1 MSFSGGKDSTV
12 LLHIAR
18 QLYPTIPAVFSNT
31 GLEYAAIQRFVHS
44 WDNVDIIVPK
54 MRFDEVISTYGY
66 PLIGKEV
73 AEAIYYAR
81 RIRSQG
87 VQVERERERERGA
100 RRSCITAESCWAD
113 GQPHRNIVCEGQAN
127 HSARQ
132 MGRESHW
139 KRMEIGG
146 GQTEVRTPWTDLLET
161 DRRRHNLTGRHYS
174 RDWKFGGQNNSPK
187 TSQRA
192 GEPNRAGV
200 APIGATGEGGVFS
213 NPEEQFG
220 EKSQFNKEKWLPLV
234 YTPFM
239 ISHMCC
245 RKMKKQPMHK
255 YQHDN
260 GYKPILATLA
270 EESRMRKQGWIR
282 HGCNAFESKNPMSQP
297 MSFWTEQDV
306 LTYLVRYA
314 VPIASVYGEIVHVD
328 ADGIEYPPT
337 NLMGDILPNLKC
349 SGCQRTGCAFCAFG
363 MHLEK
368 KGKTRFHILAEVE
381 PRKYEFALE
390 GGQWVDNPRYD
401 PTAPKYD
408 GDWLNWNPKQIW
420 VPSKKGLGMRY
431 VFDTVNEIYGKNFY
445 RYE

>member
-1 MSFSGGKDSTV
+1 MPLDRKIQITQTRIIEWYQHYKGQVCVSFSGGKDSTV

-18 QLYPTIPAVFSNT
+18 QIYPDIPAVFSNT
-31 GLEYAAIQRFVHS
+31 GLEYSSIQRFVKT
-44 WDNVDIIVPK
+44 WDNVDIVVPK
-54 MRFDEVISTYGY
+54 MNFVQVVSTYGY

-81 RIRSQG
+81 RLSSQNG
-87 VQVERERERERGA
+87 HVERGRRTILDRRKELLGRRTTLSRQAERETEERY
-100 RRSCITAESCWAD
+100 CKAD
-113 GQPHRNIVCEGQAN
+113 GERTSKQAN
-127 HSARQ
+127 RT
-132 MGRESHW
+132 
-139 KRMEIGG
+139 GG
-146 GQTEVRTPWTDLLET
+146 GRTYPNRKANLAEISGALTTDEQ
-161 DRRRHNLTGRHYS
+161 
-174 RDWKFGGQNNSPK
+174 QNR
-187 TSQRA
+187 QR
-192 GEPNRAGV
+192 RAGV
-200 APIGATGEGGVFS
+200 VPIGATGEGGVFS
-213 NPEEQFG
+213 NPKAQFG

-245 RKMKKQPMHK
+245 HKMKKQPMHK

-270 EESRMRKQGWIR
+270 EESRVRKQGWIR

-314 VPIASVYGEIVHVD
+314 VPIASVYGEIVHVGD
-328 ADGIEYPPT
+328 DGTEYPPVDLT
-337 NLMGDILPNLKC
+337 GHVMCNLKC

-431 VFDTVNEIYGKNFY
+431 VFDTVNDIYGKNFY

>member
-1 MSFSGGKDSTV
+1 MLNGFRST
-12 LLHIAR
+12 
-18 QLYPTIPAVFSNT
+18 
-31 GLEYAAIQRFVHS
+31 
-44 WDNVDIIVPK
+44 
-54 MRFDEVISTYGY
+54 
-66 PLIGKEV
+66 
-73 AEAIYYAR
+73 
-81 RIRSQG
+81 
-87 VQVERERERERGA
+87 
-100 RRSCITAESCWAD
+100 
-113 GQPHRNIVCEGQAN
+113 
-127 HSARQ
+127 
-132 MGRESHW
+132 
-139 KRMEIGG
+139 
-146 GQTEVRTPWTDLLET
+146 
-161 DRRRHNLTGRHYS
+161 
-174 RDWKFGGQNNSPK
+174 
-187 TSQRA
+187 
-192 GEPNRAGV
+192 AGV
-200 APIGATGEGGVFS
+200 EPF
-213 NPEEQFG
+213 
-220 EKSQFNKEKWLPLV
+220 KSQFNKEKWLPLV

-245 RKMKKQPMHK
+245 HKMKKQPMHK

-270 EESRMRKQGWIR
+270 EESRVRKQGWIR

-314 VPIASVYGEIVHVD
+314 VPIASVYGEIVHVGD
-328 ADGIEYPPT
+328 DCTEYPPVDLT
-337 NLMGDILPNLKC
+337 GHVMCNLKC

-390 GGQWVDNPRYD
+390 GGQWVDNPAYD

>member
-1 MSFSGGKDSTV
+1 MV
-12 LLHIAR
+12 
-18 QLYPTIPAVFSNT
+18 
-31 GLEYAAIQRFVHS
+31 
-44 WDNVDIIVPK
+44 
-54 MRFDEVISTYGY
+54 M
-66 PLIGKEV
+66 
-73 AEAIYYAR
+73 
-81 RIRSQG
+81 
-87 VQVERERERERGA
+87 EREREADGRYSTDA
-100 RRSCITAESCWAD
+100 KNCWAD
-113 GQPHRNIVCEGQAN
+113 GQPHQDGNSEKPPNDTPRE
-127 HSARQ
+127 
-132 MGRESHW
+132 MGRSRGRETYW
-139 KRMEIGG
+139 KRVELTARYPG
-146 GQTEVRTPWTDLLET
+146 E
-161 DRRRHNLTGRHYS
+161 RRRT
-174 RDWKFGGQNNSPK
+174 
-187 TSQRA
+187 
-192 GEPNRAGV
+192 GV
-200 APIGATGEGGVFS
+200 ASAT
-213 NPEEQFG
+213 
-220 EKSQFNKEKWLPLV
+220 KSQFNKEKWLPLV

-245 RKMKKQPMHK
+245 HKMKKQPLHK

-270 EESRMRKQGWIR
+270 EESRVRKQGWIR

-314 VPIASVYGEIVHVD
+314 VPIASVYGEIVHVGD
-328 ADGIEYPPT
+328 DCTEYPPVDLT
-337 NLMGDILPNLKC
+337 GHVMCNLKC

-390 GGQWVDNPRYD
+390 GGQWVDNPAYD

>member
-1 MSFSGGKDSTV
+1 
-12 LLHIAR
+12 
-18 QLYPTIPAVFSNT
+18 
-31 GLEYAAIQRFVHS
+31 
-44 WDNVDIIVPK
+44 
-54 MRFDEVISTYGY
+54 
-66 PLIGKEV
+66 
-73 AEAIYYAR
+73 
-81 RIRSQG
+81 
-87 VQVERERERERGA
+87 
-100 RRSCITAESCWAD
+100 
-113 GQPHRNIVCEGQAN
+113 
-127 HSARQ
+127 
-132 MGRESHW
+132 MGNRPNGNEW
-139 KRMEIGG
+139 KSG
-146 GQTEVRTPWTDLLET
+146 GQT
-161 DRRRHNLTGRHYS
+161 RRRAEISGALTT
-174 RDWKFGGQNNSPK
+174 DEQQNR
-187 TSQRA
+187 QR
-192 GEPNRAGV
+192 RAGV
-200 APIGATGEGGVFS
+200 VPIGATGEGGVFS
-213 NPEEQFG
+213 NPKAQFG

-245 RKMKKQPMHK
+245 HKMKKQPMHK

-270 EESRMRKQGWIR
+270 EESRVRKQGWIR

-314 VPIASVYGEIVHVD
+314 VPIASVYGEIVHVGD
-328 ADGIEYPPT
+328 DCTEYPPVDLT
-337 NLMGDILPNLKC
+337 GHVMCNLKC

-390 GGQWVDNPRYD
+390 GGQWVDNPAYD